1 MKKRFRGKSS
11 LDAPVAMTV
20 TPSSPC
26 DPNQPNMVLPSVAEY
41 PPNSGTLHP
50 LQVPPASSPSGTPPY
65 VSRNPSVATSSGAF
79 PGQSHHHGSY
89 PNSPS
94 PLPASTMIE
103 IERILKDEEARQK
116 NDFVPPRQ
124 AMNSDESDFDWD
136 EDVHFDEKGQ
146 IHKKSKGKKRST
158 WRKLSPFLRMV
169 IQMIIITPIA
179 ALPAILTLVFFKLD
193 HDGQCD
199 DPTTTNCDAFRQ
211 LQLRDTI
218 LCFFFW
224 IAFMCFIAC
233 WTNWSVDVVPMM
245 VLRFLSCFKSI
256 RKETVKSRLL
266 LYVETKKYLK
276 WFIDSCW
283 AAGSFALLSQVV
295 YRKTVYAVEWR
306 GIFQRVLIVIIVGF
320 ALILAEKLALQWISK
335 SFHQTAY
342 ADRIAENKYA
352 LQVLDRLSF
361 AKKVK
366 KSSRPGHSRNNTA
379 DQTGDFFSNA
389 IRSRQQSRAN
399 SLDMSNG
406 DATPMAGSGAD
417 TPQRFADGVMINN
430 NQFTTTP
437 LATPTIENP
446 NGSRN
451 STLVPT
457 LNGRQ
462 RDSKQRPE
470 ILKGLKGTLH
480 GIALANETPTKDIN
494 STANA
499 KRLAKT
505 LFYNLQRNSES
516 LVVEDFMPHFEDEDE
531 ARRAF
536 ALFDKDGNGDISKRE
551 LKEKIFYIYKERKD
565 LHTAMR
571 DLSQA
576 VGKLNI
582 IFLVIVVVLWLFI
595 ILSIFGQNIV
605 QNLLSIGSFLLA
617 LSFVFGNSVKTL
629 FENIVFLF
637 ITHPYDSGD
646 LCNIDGTEMF
656 VREVGL
662 NSTMFVTWDGKRMY
676 YPNNLLSTKPIHNVR
691 RSPNMSEKIV
701 LNIDIYTPAK
711 KIIELRARMR
721 DFLSRETKEFLPDM
735 EIQIQEL
742 DLRLKISMVIEH
754 KGNWQD
760 SGRRWNRRTKFHFA
774 LKEAME
780 DLDIKYYALP
790 SRHEVVN
797 AYDIEPRRGST
808 RDNDDNDTLSPTS
821 PLRNMSPE
829 HVARLYRR
837 PTITRP
843 QGGD

>member
-1 MKKRFRGKSS
+1 MF
-11 LDAPVAMTV
+11 LPPVA
-20 TPSSPC
+20 
-26 DPNQPNMVLPSVAEY
+26 EH
-41 PPNSGTLHP
+41 PPNSNTLHP
-50 LQVPPASSPSGTPPY
+50 LQVPPISTASGSPPNVSHSPSVSTNSAAFPSQPQRQDSDSSSPSLLP
-65 VSRNPSVATSSGAF
+65 VST
-79 PGQSHHHGSY
+79 
-89 PNSPS
+89 
-94 PLPASTMIE
+94 TIE
-103 IERILKDEEARQK
+103 IERILKEEDMRHN

-124 AMNSDESDFDWD
+124 AMNSDDSDFDWD
-136 EDVHFDEKGQ
+136 EDVNFDEKSQ
-146 IHKKSKGKKRST
+146 KRRRSKSKKRST

-179 ALPAILTLVFFKLD
+179 ALPAILTLFFYNLD
-193 HDGQCD
+193 HDGKCD
-199 DPTTTNCDAFRQ
+199 DPTTTNCEAFRQ
-211 LQLRDTI
+211 LQLRDTV

-245 VLRFLSCFKSI
+245 VLRFLSCFKTLP
-256 RKETVKSRLL
+256 REKVKTRLL

-283 AAGSFALLSQVV
+283 ATGSFALLSQVI
-295 YRKTVYAVEWR
+295 YRNTVGVASWR
-306 GIFQRVLIVIIVGF
+306 NIFQRVLVVIIVGF
-320 ALILAEKLALQWISK
+320 ALILVEKLTLQWISY
-335 SFHQTAY
+335 SFHQIAY
-342 ADRIAENKYA
+342 ADRITESKYA
-352 LQVLDRLSF
+352 LQTLDRLGVAT
-361 AKKVK
+361 AKKHK
-366 KSSRPGHSRNNTA
+366 KTSRPTHSRNNTV
-379 DQTGDFFSNA
+379 DQPGDFFGNN

-399 SLDMSNG
+399 SLDMSNS
-406 DATPMAGSGAD
+406 DTVPMTSIGAD
-417 TPQRFADGVMINN
+417 TLPRFAEGHLVN
-430 NQFTTTP
+430 TP
-437 LATPTIENP
+437 LATPTGEYP
-446 NGSRN
+446 HSSRN
-451 STLVPT
+451 STQ
-457 LNGRQ
+457 GRNH
-462 RDSKQRPE
+462 RDSKQKPE
-470 ILKGLKGTLH
+470 IRKGLKNTLH

-499 KRLAKT
+499 KQLAKT
-505 LFYNLQRNSES
+505 LFYNLQRHTES
-516 LVVEDFMPHFEDEDE
+516 LVVEDFMLHFDDEEE

-551 LKEKIFYIYKERKD
+551 MKEKIFYIYKERKD
-565 LHTAMR
+565 LHTSMR
-571 DLSQA
+571 DMSQA

-582 IFLVIVVVLWLFI
+582 IFMVIVVVLWLFI

-646 LCNIDGTEMF
+646 LCSIDGTEMF

-676 YPNNLLSTKPIHNVR
+676 YPNNLLSTRPIHNIR

-721 DFLSRETKEFLPDM
+721 DFLARETKEFLPDM

-790 SRHEVVN
+790 ARHEIVN
-797 AYDIEPRRGST
+797 SYDIEPHHNRSSRS
-808 RDNDDNDTLSPTS
+808 DEDQDTLSPTS
-821 PLRNMSPE
+821 PLRNLTPDQI
-829 HVARLYRR
+829 ARLYRR
-837 PTITRP
+837 PTYTRP